1 MLLDDLHDCLIE
13 DICKL
18 VNCCLKYTGRRVCL
32 LQFVPSFSWPNFD
45 TYHCFCLGYR
55 IGEVLDGRYEVAA
68 SHGRGVFSSVVRAR
82 DMKASGKEHDEVAI
96 KIIRNNDVM

>member
-1 MLLDDLHDCLIE
+1 ME

-18 VNCCLKYTGRRVCL
+18 VNRCLKCTEKRACL
-32 LQFVPSFSWPNFD
+32 LQFVPSFSWPHISNFD

-55 IGEVLDGRYEVAA
+55 IGEVLDSRYEVAA